1 MHRHLF
7 LKCKF
12 LMSIVNFPKISMTT
26 SVYICILLNFN
37 INTEYTVCLQKLDT
51 HVKLLYYW
59 FYQKNLFFIKHCTWS
74 KTNIQSSDFMSRI
87 RGF

>member
-1 MHRHLF
+1 
-7 LKCKF
+7 
-12 LMSIVNFPKISMTT
+12 MTT

-74 KTNIQSSDFMSRI
+74 KTNIQSSDFMSVYEVFKKI
-87 RGF
+87 DFKCKIYYKTQ